1 MNNSHISI
9 VTPVYGCCK
18 SINSLYERLNKT
30 LSIITDDFEI
40 IMVNDSSP
48 DNAWEAIKELAK
60 KDERVK
66 GINIFTQI

>member
-1 MNNSHISI
+1 
-9 VTPVYGCCK
+9 
-18 SINSLYERLNKT
+18 
-30 LSIITDDFEI
+30 
-40 IMVNDSSP
+40 MVNDASP